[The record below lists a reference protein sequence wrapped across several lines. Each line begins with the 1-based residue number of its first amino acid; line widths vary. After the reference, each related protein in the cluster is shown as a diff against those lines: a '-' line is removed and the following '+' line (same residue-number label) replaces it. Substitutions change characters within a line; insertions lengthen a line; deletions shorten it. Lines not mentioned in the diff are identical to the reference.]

1 MRTGS
6 VYITLIAAL
15 SRDFGIG
22 EQGKLPWHIPEDLKR
37 FRARTRG
44 HPVVMGRK
52 TFESIG
58 RALPER
64 PNWIITRT
72 PGAVRTDL
80 PGDLRVTTS
89 LDEALAEAQAW
100 ALECGLS
107 EVFVIGGGEIYAQA
121 LPRADRLDLTE
132 VEVELGARADA
143 FFPRWEAYQF
153 RESFSERHE
162 PGAGR
167 DFGFCFRVLERV
179 RPG

>member
-1 MRTGS
+1 MDSTS
-6 VYITLIAAL
+6 VEITLIAAL

-22 EQGKLPWHIPEDLKR
+22 GQGKLPWHIPEDLKR

-72 PGAVRTDL
+72 PAAVRTDL
-80 PGDLRVTTS
+80 PGDIRVTDS
-89 LDEALAEAQAW
+89 LESALEEARAW
-100 ALECGLS
+100 AGERGLG
-107 EVFVIGGGEIYAQA
+107 EVFVIGGGEIYSQA
-121 LPRADRLDLTE
+121 LPWADRLDLTE

-143 FFPRWEAYQF
+143 FFPRWEASQF
-153 RESFSERHE
+153 RETFSERHE
-162 PGAGR
+162 PAAGR

-179 RPG
+179 RPA